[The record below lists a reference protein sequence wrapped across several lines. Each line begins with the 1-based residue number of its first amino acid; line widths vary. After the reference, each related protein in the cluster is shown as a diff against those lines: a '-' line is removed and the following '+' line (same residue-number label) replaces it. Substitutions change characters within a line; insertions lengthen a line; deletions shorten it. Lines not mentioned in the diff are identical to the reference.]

1 MQKRT
6 SKLDTVQNAK
16 RVFDEA
22 ISRVEDAPPAPD
34 SATISRVMAAMGA
47 RGGKIGGKRRLETM
61 TDTQRSRIAK
71 KAAKARWSKARA
83 KQ

>member
-6 SKLDTVQNAK
+6 SRLDTVQNAK

-22 ISRVEDAPPAPD
+22 ISRVESPEVTD
-34 SATISRVMAAMGA
+34 SATISQVMAQMGA
-47 RGGKIGGKRRLETM
+47 KGGRIGGKRRLETM

-71 KAAKARWSKARA
+71 KAAKARWAKARS

>member
-22 ISRVEDAPPAPD
+22 VSRVEEAPPVMD
-34 SATISRVMAAMGA
+34 SAMISQVMAAMGA
-47 RGGKIGGKRRLETM
+47 KGGRIGGKRRLETM
-61 TDTQRSRIAK
+61 TDTQRTRIAK
-71 KAAKARWSKARA
+71 KAAKARWSKARS

>member
-1 MQKRT
+1 M
-6 SKLDTVQNAK
+6 DTVQNAK

-22 ISRVEDAPPAPD
+22 ISRVEDTPTPD
-34 SATISRVMAAMGA
+34 SAMISQVMAAMGA
-47 RGGKIGGKRRLETM
+47 KGGRIGGKRRLETM